1 MIYFHYLLDFK
12 GVILEGKFKMQ
23 ECDNIKVDISKTVS
37 VNADIIST
45 TSG

>member
-12 GVILEGKFKMQ
+12 GVILEGEFKMQ
-23 ECDNIKVDISKTVS
+23 ERDSFKVDTSKTVS
-37 VNADIIST
+37 ANADIIST